1 MLTLSA
7 PALRPIKG
15 SAILAAHI
23 KIVALRSQLTN
34 GDPTPFFTRLIS
46 AVVCLIILV
55 TIPMSVPAV
64 PKRVRAPAQR
74 ALARLV

>member
-55 TIPMSVPAV
+55 TIPMTFRQYPSGSEP
-64 PKRVRAPAQR
+64 PPSGHSGG
-74 ALARLV
+74 